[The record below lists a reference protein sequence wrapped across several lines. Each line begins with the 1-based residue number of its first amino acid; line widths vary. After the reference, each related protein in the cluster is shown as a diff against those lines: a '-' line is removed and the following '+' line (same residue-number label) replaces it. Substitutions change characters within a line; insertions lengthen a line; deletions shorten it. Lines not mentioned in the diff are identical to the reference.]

1 MSQNTIDTISE
12 FLLQAGTEYRVFDLN
27 RGIDAIDSQTF
38 MNYETNSQAI
48 ASPRNGHAW
57 FGIVFWNKQ
66 LNQEHYIW
74 FIKLPIDEN
83 SLLIGAARNQ
93 FLEIV
98 VNALGRELE
107 HAQERQ
113 AELPE
118 NPFVFK
124 PSQQL
129 MADFNA
135 VSKLALGLA
144 FDKKWSAVQNYIKAP
159 SVQDWRDLSIQAI
172 SDFAVTIEKSDEQ
185 QVTLANKLPL
195 LAPAFLVSICTSF
208 ENIRLNSTLVG
219 AIIDFY
225 HQTKDEQLKSMLL
238 RALSKQSQTEVVELI
253 DSVIQNKHSSVS
265 ELIVIA
271 GRFWLYLSDIERLK
285 QFLQASID
293 KDESLTLFKGL
304 YADLVQIKILRSLLL
319 NLLRQKDISDSM
331 ARAFAAL
338 FTEYSKKPQAQ
349 S

>member
-12 FLLQAGTEYRVFDLN
+12 FLLQAGTEYRVFDLS
-27 RGIDAIDSQTF
+27 RGIQAIDSQTF
-38 MNYETNSQAI
+38 MDYETNTQAF

-83 SLLIGAARNQ
+83 SLLITAARNQ

-98 VNALGRELE
+98 VSALGRELE
-107 HAQERQ
+107 HAKERQ

-135 VSKLALGLA
+135 VSKQTLNVK
-144 FDKKWSAVQNYIKAP
+144 FDEKHASVRNYIKAP
-159 SVQDWRDLSIQAI
+159 SVQDWRELSLQSI
-172 SDFAVTIEKSDEQ
+172 SDFAVIAEHSDEKQ
-185 QVTLANKLPL
+185 AL
-195 LAPAFLVSICTSF
+195 LAKNFHLLASPFLVSICTSF
-208 ENIRLNSTLVG
+208 ENIRLSQPLVEV
-219 AIIDFY
+219 IMNM
-225 HQTKDEQLKSMLL
+225 HKSCEDEQLRSMLL
-238 RALSKQSQTEVVELI
+238 RALSKQSNEKIVELV
-253 DSVIQNKHSSVS
+253 DSLIHEPSTSVS
-265 ELIVIA
+265 ELVVIA
-271 GRFWLYLSDIERLK
+271 GRFWLYLTDANRLK
-285 QFLQASID
+285 LFLQACID
-293 KDESLTLFKGL
+293 KDNSFKLFKGI
-304 YADLVQIKILRSLLL
+304 YADLVQVHILRAQLL
-319 NLLRQKDISDSM
+319 NLIRASDISDSM

-338 FTEYSKKPQAQ
+338 FAEYSNK
-349 S
+349 